1 MTSLLRN
8 PRHGFTLVEAIISMA
23 VMAVAGVT
31 VLVGISSALQST
43 DKAVQQQIA
52 DGMARQLIDEIA
64 GNLYSAPGGEYQ
76 VGLGPSSVE
85 SAGVGRSLFNDI
97 DDFHN
102 FRAQRPEGFRG
113 QSLGAE
119 DVFGGSRHTS
129 FQAPSATLANWR
141 QEIDVYYV
149 SDSDQSVALSDS
161 QTSNSR
167 AVEVRIYFV
176 DPNDGKRL
184 LTQVRRVFSYFP
196 EL

>member
-1 MTSLLRN
+1 
-8 PRHGFTLVEAIISMA
+8 
-23 VMAVAGVT
+23 
-31 VLVGISSALQST
+31 
-43 DKAVQQQIA
+43 
-52 DGMARQLIDEIA
+52 
-64 GNLYSAPGGEYQ
+64 
-76 VGLGPSSVE
+76 
-85 SAGVGRSLFNDI
+85 
-97 DDFHN
+97 
-102 FRAQRPEGFRG
+102 
-113 QSLGAE
+113 
-119 DVFGGSRHTS
+119 
-129 FQAPSATLANWR
+129 LANWR